1 MVKWKKM
8 NKKMA
13 GIMLG
18 VMMLFTASTTA
29 FAYVDESAEAS
40 KTEVTQTEQTV
51 SQEEAQT
58 EEAAGTDEVLPENT
72 DSTSTG
78 TAFSSPGNGEVKD
91 DITDSSSKEIMT
103 IKKKNNNTFY
113 IVIDRS
119 ATSQNVYMLSQID
132 EKDLAEFLDKDST
145 ATVVTPQTDSS
156 QVVLDENKDTDDVT
170 KDTTKDEKE
179 TASKSSSSSSG
190 TSSNPSVSNPSGW
203 SASSASFFGL

>member
-78 TAFSSPGNGEVKD
+78 SFVIQVQKQLDSMIIREFYLRIMFRKKMDIAF
-91 DITDSSSKEIMT
+91 M
-103 IKKKNNNTFY
+103 KK
-113 IVIDRS
+113 I
-119 ATSQNVYMLSQID
+119 Q
-132 EKDLAEFLDKDST
+132 
-145 ATVVTPQTDSS
+145 
-156 QVVLDENKDTDDVT
+156 
-170 KDTTKDEKE
+170 
-179 TASKSSSSSSG
+179 
-190 TSSNPSVSNPSGW
+190 
-203 SASSASFFGL
+203 